1 MHKVTVI
8 INQRGEHIQRGNRM
22 FNKGEGRIKG
32 ASIMMDT
39 RTTQQKVVITSNP
52 KGTREEI
59 DAAETRRELCTWER
73 QP

>member
-1 MHKVTVI
+1 ML
-8 INQRGEHIQRGNRM
+8 
-22 FNKGEGRIKG
+22 NKGEGRIKG

-39 RTTQQKVVITSNP
+39 RTTQQKVIITSNP

-59 DAAETRRELCTWER
+59 DAAETRRELRTWER